1 METEMTTSAAQVADA
16 LKGLLSNVIAL
27 YSTAH
32 RAHWNVAGP
41 DFAQYHELF
50 GNIYDD
56 IYSSSVDPLA
66 ENIRKLGSFPHS
78 LAYMVETASI
88 KDDSMTTEASE
99 LALDM
104 YKKNVVMVAM
114 LKDVFDMANAAN
126 EQGVANF
133 VAERIDMHQKWQWQL
148 GSSLQT
154 AGMEIPSESSTQ
166 EMKEEMSGTMDSA
179 EVTETIADSSKA
191 VEIISEVVEVIEDA
205 AEPKE
210 LGKKLDVTTI
220 EDAMD
225 TTEEYYTSVERRV
238 ASKYKELRNHD
249 INKAENYLVQQVRS
263 GFVSGKFNPLD
274 VKV

>member
-1 METEMTTSAAQVADA
+1 
-16 LKGLLSNVIAL
+16 
-27 YSTAH
+27 
-32 RAHWNVAGP
+32 
-41 DFAQYHELF
+41 
-50 GNIYDD
+50 
-56 IYSSSVDPLA
+56 
-66 ENIRKLGSFPHS
+66 
-78 LAYMVETASI
+78 MVETASI

-104 YKKNVVMVAM
+104 YKKNVVMIAM
-114 LKDVFDMANAAN
+114 LKNVFDMANSAN
-126 EQGVANF
+126 EQGIANF

-154 AGMEIPSESSTQ
+154 AGMEIPSESSSE
-166 EMKEEMSGTMDSA
+166 EMKEEMGESMDSS
-179 EVTETIADSSKA
+179 EVTETIVDSSEA
-191 VEIISEVVEVIEDA
+191 VEVIEDTV
-205 AEPKE
+205 ETKE
-210 LGKKLDVTTI
+210 LGKKLDVNTI

-225 TTEEYYTSVERRV
+225 TTAEYYTSVERRV

>member
-1 METEMTTSAAQVADA
+1 METETTTSTAQVADA
-16 LKGLLSNVIAL
+16 LKGLLSNVIAM

-78 LAYMVETASI
+78 LTYMVESALI

-104 YKKNVVMVAM
+104 YKKNVVMIAM

-154 AGMEIPSESSTQ
+154 AGMEIPGESSTQ
-166 EMKEEMSGTMDSA
+166 EMKEEMSGTMDSV
-179 EVTETIADSSKA
+179 EVTETIVDSSEVA
-191 VEIISEVVEVIEDA
+191 EVISEVADVIEDA
-205 AEPKE
+205 VEPKE